1 MQLCPD
7 AAAEAP
13 HTGSGKERKLAS
25 FTREKTKLDDVA
37 ERFESREGHFNKVFL
52 ATEEEEIYSMVNIS
66 FAQAALGADLL
77 YVDQKRIRGY
87 QKRDPQIR
95 ERLQPPLGERMA
107 LGEKYLYIIW
117 CLSRCGALINN
128 VYCGSFEIA
137 RRLREG
143 RGEQFR
149 SLP

>member
-52 ATEEEEIYSMVNIS
+52 ATEEEETLAA
-66 FAQAALGADLL
+66 FRAALGEDLL

-95 ERLQPPLGERMA
+95 ERFQPPLGERMA

>member
-1 MQLCPD
+1 MQLCHD

-52 ATEEEEIYSMVNIS
+52 ATEEEETLAA
-66 FAQAALGADLL
+66 FQAALGADLL

-143 RGEQFR
+143 RGKRYR
-149 SLP
+149 SVP

>member
-13 HTGSGKERKLAS
+13 HTGSGKERKMTG

-52 ATEEEEIYSMVNIS
+52 ATEEEETLAA
-66 FAQAALGADLL
+66 FQAALGADLL

-143 RGEQFR
+143 RGKRYR
-149 SLP
+149 SVP